1 MKKCKLLAIL
11 SFVIC
16 LCQLTNAQDL
26 FVGAN
31 YHPHDDK
38 NPEKIKKDI
47 ALMKAAGFKMVR
59 MGHLA
64 WDSFEPTEGKFDFEW
79 FDNVMDEMDK
89 AGIKVILDIAIRPAP
104 LWLRYKF
111 PSINISDALG
121 NVVYPYRRYM
131 EDVGDPN
138 FQLYAVQFTDV
149 ITKRYANHPALLA
162 FGIDNESGS
171 GPISYSETVRQRF
184 IEWLK
189 QKYKNLDALN
199 IAWAGQRWCRK
210 VDNFDE
216 IGLSVIAAPERAL
229 DFRRFI
235 SDEVNIC
242 LMKVLD
248 KVQEN
253 APKALTNT
261 NAWYYASGKY
271 FDYADIAYSGKMTR
285 QGCGFYPGN
294 SLVNNAGLREA
305 LFGIVRIQYEA
316 TTPFWCSEFTSMTSI
331 PNSMRKS
338 AYATLMYGN
347 QAVCAWTW
355 QSMHAGEEQYLQ
367 GLVDWDGET
376 NRKYDEYKQ
385 IATEF
390 EKIAPYGFPYQPK
403 AEIGLAFDFPS
414 QMVSAAYPEVHDKQ
428 LETCYNVFFEQN
440 IDVRV
445 LDIGKSEL
453 KYKVL
458 IVAGLAVVD
467 PAKANRIRDFVE
479 NGGTV
484 IMTGYSAVVDSTN
497 QVFSGT
503 QPGLLSDV
511 FGIRRASYEETESM
525 NELSR
530 IGFKAKTIRLNYKG
544 QSIDVESDR
553 YDVIQ
558 SKGAEILGNIISI
571 DKDYPII
578 TSNKFGKGQAIYI
591 GLPARQAILSPIMN
605 ELITSLGIQRG
616 PEVPQNVMARF
627 IDSKHILY
635 LNLTD
640 ETKEINVNGHSHS
653 ILHDK
658 DYEGNFSIAPFE
670 PEFIE
675 LR

>member
-1 MKKCKLLAIL
+1 MKKYKTFTLALLLIFF
-11 SFVIC
+11 S
-16 LCQLTNAQDL
+16 QLTYSQEL

-31 YHPHDDK
+31 YHPHDNK
-38 NPEKIKKDI
+38 NPDKIKNDI
-47 ALMKAAGFKMVR
+47 ALMKVAGFRMVR

-64 WDSFEPTEGKFDFEW
+64 WDSFEPAEGKFDFNW
-79 FDNVMDEMDK
+79 FDSVMDEMHK

-111 PSINISDALG
+111 PSINVSDASG
-121 NVVYPYRRYM
+121 NVLYPYRRYM
-131 EDVGDPN
+131 EDIGDSN
-138 FQLYAVQFTDV
+138 YQQYALRFTDV
-149 ITKRYANHPALLA
+149 ITKRYANHPALLV

-184 IEWLK
+184 IVWLK
-189 QKYKNLDALN
+189 QKYKNTDALN
-199 IAWAGQRWCRK
+199 KAWAGQRWCRK
-210 VDNFDE
+210 VDNFEE
-216 IGLSVIAAPERAL
+216 IGLSVIAAPERML

-235 SDEVNIC
+235 STEVSTC

-248 KVQEN
+248 KVHEN

-271 FDYADIAYSGKMTR
+271 FDYADIAYSGMMTR

-294 SLVNNAGLREA
+294 SLVTNAGLKEA
-305 LFGIVRIQYEA
+305 LFGIARIQYEA

-331 PNSMRKS
+331 PGSMRKS

-347 QAVCAWTW
+347 QAICAWTW
-355 QSMHAGEEQYLQ
+355 QTMHAGEEQYLQ
-367 GLVDWDGET
+367 GLIDWDGET

-385 IATEF
+385 IATELK
-390 EKIAPYGFPYQPK
+390 KIAPYSFPYQLK

-414 QMVSAAYPEVHDKQ
+414 QMVSTAYPEVHDKQ
-428 LETCYNVFFEQN
+428 LETCFNVFCDKN

-445 LDIGKSEL
+445 LDIAKSEL
-453 KYKVL
+453 KYKIL
-458 IVAGLAVVD
+458 IVPGVAVMEPVK
-467 PAKANRIRDFVE
+467 AKKIRNFVK

-484 IMTGYSAVVDSTN
+484 IMTGYSAIVDSTN
-497 QVFSGT
+497 QVFSDT

-530 IGFKAKTIRLNYKG
+530 IRLKGKAIRVNYKG
-544 QSIDVESDR
+544 QSINTESER
-553 YDVIQ
+553 FDVIQ
-558 SKGAEILGNIISI
+558 PKGAEILGSISI

-578 TSNKFGKGQAIYI
+578 TSNKYGKGQAIYI
-591 GLPARQAILSPIMN
+591 GLPARQTVLNPLVDA
-605 ELITSLGIQRG
+605 LIANLNIKKG
-616 PEVPQNVMARF
+616 PEVPQNVMARY
-627 IDSKHILY
+627 IDNKHILY
-635 LNLTD
+635 LNLD
-640 ETKEINVNGHSHS
+640 GDAKEISVRGSSHS

-658 DYEGNFSIAPFE
+658 DYNGKFMLAPYE

-675 LR
+675 LK